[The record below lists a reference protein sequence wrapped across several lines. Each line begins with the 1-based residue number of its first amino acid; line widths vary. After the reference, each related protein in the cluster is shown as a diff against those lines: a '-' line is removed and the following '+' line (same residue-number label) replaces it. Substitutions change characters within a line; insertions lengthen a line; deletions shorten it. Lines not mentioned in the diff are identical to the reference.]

1 MNRMFCTALSLS
13 IIASSSTG
21 CAAKPVKEPLK
32 VPQVY
37 GYTLNQPLSSNEFM
51 ALSATGG
58 ESGTGSKVYK
68 RVDDQGDAYE
78 VFLDSKIRPDV
89 IRKTSRAFASQS
101 ECEAEFEVQ
110 VAQLKQ
116 HLARH
121 DIATRGLGPE
131 SRTLVPGDRYV
142 GVNATECGARQYD
155 HPEAYRY
162 VLSLSE
168 DILSPAPKRGLAD
181 KVHDAY
187 GAVGMT
193 VFVIALLPFVLVGWA
208 VDKASD

>member
-1 MNRMFCTALSLS
+1 MNRMLCVALSLS

-37 GYTLNQPLSSNEFM
+37 GYTLNQPLSRDEFK

-58 ESGTGSKVYK
+58 ESSRGGRGYK

-78 VFLDSKIRPDV
+78 VFLDRQTRPDF
-89 IRKTSRAFASQS
+89 IRKLSRAFASRT
-101 ECEAEFEVQ
+101 ECEAEFEAQ
-110 VAQLKQ
+110 VVQLKQ
-116 HLARH
+116 LFASHN
-121 DIATRGLGPE
+121 IATRGLGPE

-142 GVNATECGARQYD
+142 GLNAMECNVRRPDQSE
-155 HPEAYRY
+155 PYRY

-168 DILSPAPKRGLAD
+168 GIVAPPSKPGLGD
-181 KVHDAY
+181 KIHDAY

-193 VFVIALLPFVLVGWA
+193 VFVIALLPFVMVGLA
-208 VDKASD
+208 VDKATD